1 MNFRVVAP
9 FCTTLTHF
17 KPPCHLVG
25 QPFSEIKL
33 KKNSG
38 RFGYDYLIY
47 CGSLLFFD
55 AFSPLP
61 TAISLHFG
69 YWELAADCVG
79 GTAARK
85 FMTILPL
92 ILALSFERNPA
103 RRISFPLVA

>member
-1 MNFRVVAP
+1 MIFRIVAP

-47 CGSLLFFD
+47 CGSLLFFETP
-55 AFSPLP
+55 SPLSS
-61 TAISLHFG
+61 AMEAGGASRRGRISPQV
-69 YWELAADCVG
+69 YDTLAARS
-79 GTAARK
+79 ALPFARIP
-85 FMTILPL
+85 M
-92 ILALSFERNPA
+92 
-103 RRISFPLVA
+103 